1 MQFRCRRPAKGGL
14 KIDLYLNSG
23 DVAWIRFLT
32 VPPITWQLLTFWTLL
47 IGLQGSF
54 ELLVAY
60 SLQTAYGWVSASLLM
75 ILVHLPLLYLIAQ
88 KCLGIRRV
96 VSQVNFVNQRHR
108 LRERLDRKLP
118 RASNLCSNAS
128 ASVQARAA

>member
-23 DVAWIRFLT
+23 DAGWIRFLT

-60 SLQTAYGWVSASLLM
+60 GVKTAYGWVSASLLM
-75 ILVHLPLLYLIAQ
+75 ILVHTPLLVLLVR

-108 LRERLDRKLP
+108 LRERLGRQLP
-118 RASNLCSNAS
+118 RAGHLCSNAS